1 MLDLG
6 FVSAIL
12 DFEQTISLNSE
23 YGKSYYALGLSYYKK
38 NNFEKSCLAFNQANK
53 LNYPGAKD
61 ALKNL
66 CK

>member
-1 MLDLG
+1 MESPITLWGL
-6 FVSAIL
+6 AI
-12 DFEQTISLNSE
+12 T
-23 YGKSYYALGLSYYKK
+23 KK